1 MQYFL
6 SELTRRAGLSLPDL
20 VRLARGETAEDS
32 RPNKALDPSTYERL
46 LVGFPQQELLVRIDR
61 EGFRARWL
69 QASPPQ
75 SRWPRNHW
83 SAMTSDHLVV
93 GRIREGEE
101 IGAYIVID
109 VDVFSRGVHVSPFGA
124 IAKKESQADAI
135 RLIHDLSTPTGCCP
149 NDLTETSSLL
159 PVKCEHVSAL
169 AARIELLQMR
179 FPNLRILMLKG
190 DVHGAFRHLRH
201 HAADVR
207 WMGGPLPDRSAGVID
222 LSAPFGW
229 AGSPAL
235 YAVFGRAIPP
245 PIHESKL
252 DMSGGDYTTTNIPT
266 ELKSKISSRRV
277 YPNYWTI
284 AGGWEPCNT
293 CMRLGGGVWRV
304 AHFDTSNDVSS
315 AHHEA
320 QLQVRLKHSYERA
333 RLHIHATIHGVH
345 MSRAASIVR
354 SLLTRPWVPTLIE
367 VSPSSPWR
375 YLLLFDGGSRGNPGP
390 GGSGAVV
397 VDLGQTATQVKVC
410 WFAGMSYTD
419 KATTNNDAENMG
431 LLSGLRACVKYNWSP
446 LNIVGDSQLIIR
458 QRTRR
463 KAPLARYLPT
473 IFWKCRRLTGKL
485 KLLTWQHHRR
495 EFNKAADALAN
506 VAMDQT
512 KSCQFDPS
520 SRLTLESR
528 WKEAL
533 EHASTDIAHWTAR
546 NSMEDPSGSENG
558 TV

>member
-266 ELKSKISSRRV
+266 EVEEHWRI
-277 YPNYWTI
+277 
-284 AGGWEPCNT
+284 GGERDLC
-293 CMRLGGGVWRV
+293 
-304 AHFDTSNDVSS
+304 TSTK
-315 AHHEA
+315 
-320 QLQVRLKHSYERA
+320 QLTVRC
-333 RLHIHATIHGVH
+333 V
-345 MSRAASIVR
+345 
-354 SLLTRPWVPTLIE
+354 
-367 VSPSSPWR
+367 
-375 YLLLFDGGSRGNPGP
+375 
-390 GGSGAVV
+390 GA
-397 VDLGQTATQVKVC
+397 
-410 WFAGMSYTD
+410 
-419 KATTNNDAENMG
+419 N
-431 LLSGLRACVKYNWSP
+431 
-446 LNIVGDSQLIIR
+446 
-458 QRTRR
+458 
-463 KAPLARYLPT
+463 
-473 IFWKCRRLTGKL
+473 
-485 KLLTWQHHRR
+485 
-495 EFNKAADALAN
+495 
-506 VAMDQT
+506 
-512 KSCQFDPS
+512 
-520 SRLTLESR
+520 
-528 WKEAL
+528 
-533 EHASTDIAHWTAR
+533 
-546 NSMEDPSGSENG
+546 
-558 TV
+558 

>member
-124 IAKKESQADAI
+124 IAKKESQADAF

-190 DVHGAFRHLRH
+190 DV
-201 HAADVR
+201 
-207 WMGGPLPDRSAGVID
+207 
-222 LSAPFGW
+222 
-229 AGSPAL
+229 
-235 YAVFGRAIPP
+235 
-245 PIHESKL
+245 
-252 DMSGGDYTTTNIPT
+252 
-266 ELKSKISSRRV
+266 
-277 YPNYWTI
+277 
-284 AGGWEPCNT
+284 
-293 CMRLGGGVWRV
+293 
-304 AHFDTSNDVSS
+304 
-315 AHHEA
+315 
-320 QLQVRLKHSYERA
+320 
-333 RLHIHATIHGVH
+333 
-345 MSRAASIVR
+345 
-354 SLLTRPWVPTLIE
+354 
-367 VSPSSPWR
+367 
-375 YLLLFDGGSRGNPGP
+375 
-390 GGSGAVV
+390 
-397 VDLGQTATQVKVC
+397 
-410 WFAGMSYTD
+410 
-419 KATTNNDAENMG
+419 
-431 LLSGLRACVKYNWSP
+431 
-446 LNIVGDSQLIIR
+446 
-458 QRTRR
+458 
-463 KAPLARYLPT
+463 
-473 IFWKCRRLTGKL
+473 
-485 KLLTWQHHRR
+485 
-495 EFNKAADALAN
+495 
-506 VAMDQT
+506 
-512 KSCQFDPS
+512 
-520 SRLTLESR
+520 
-528 WKEAL
+528 
-533 EHASTDIAHWTAR
+533 
-546 NSMEDPSGSENG
+546 
-558 TV
+558 